1 MRSTFFALITL
12 LVSLGYGDAFY
23 ERSPVDYENGKE
35 SNEIVR
41 LQKKLDKG
49 LKLEHDSKHGY
60 LKSVLD
66 ALGIPVS
73 SQVLVFSKTSFHRKI
88 ISTYNPRA
96 MYFNNNTYVGWVD
109 GAKVLEIGVADKNLG
124 AVFYTLNQ
132 KKSEKLKFTRDDSC
146 LSCHASGR
154 TQNEPG
160 FFIRSVFPDKSGEPI
175 ARAGEDRVDHTT
187 PLELRWGGYFVTAE
201 KFKNPHRGNGYAEE
215 DSNYEIES
223 KEART
228 FDDLSS
234 FFDPDKFLTKTSD
247 VQALMAMEH
256 QVKMHNFFTTTKF
269 RSMHALHNEKVIN
282 EALGETG
289 RRDLTKRILNNA
301 ANEILEYMLFE
312 NELSIKGVEI
322 VGTSQ
327 FRDDFAKVSPKTSD
341 GKSLSQ
347 LTFQNRMSKYSC
359 SWAIYSDS
367 FYGLPV
373 ELKELVL
380 NRLIDILTGTEI
392 PDKYIHLRKSRS
404 DIHKILMETH
414 SEYKAHFAKR

>member
-1 MRSTFFALITL
+1 MRTIFFALLTL
-12 LVSLGYGDAFY
+12 VIPVSFGDAFY

-41 LQKKLDKG
+41 LQKKLDNG
-49 LKLEHDSKHGY
+49 LKLEHDSQYGY
-60 LKSVLD
+60 LKSVLA
-66 ALGIPVS
+66 ALDIPVS

-88 ISTYNPRA
+88 ISPYNPRA
-96 MYFNNNTYVGWVD
+96 MYFNKNTYLGWID

-124 AVFYTLNQ
+124 AVFYTFSQ
-132 KKSEKLKFTRDDSC
+132 SKSKKLQFKRDDSC

-160 FFIRSVFPDKSGEPI
+160 FFIRSVFPDKTGEPI

-201 KFKNPHRGNGYAEE
+201 KFKNPHRGNGYTEQ
-215 DSNYEIES
+215 DSNYDIES

-234 FFDPDKFLTKTSD
+234 FFDPDKFLAKTSD

-256 QVKMHNFFTTTKF
+256 QVKMHNLFTTTKF

-301 ANEILEYMLFE
+301 ANEILDYMLFE

-322 VGTSQ
+322 VGTSV
-327 FRDDFAKVSPKTSD
+327 FRNDFAKVSPKASS
-341 GKSLSQ
+341 GNSLSE
-347 LTFQNRMSKYSC
+347 LTFKNSMAKYPC
-359 SWAIYSDS
+359 SWLIYSDS
-367 FYGLPV
+367 FTGIPA
-373 ELKELVL
+373 ELKEIVL
-380 NRLIDILTGTEI
+380 TSLIDILVGEVI
-392 PDKYIHLRKSRS
+392 PDKFIHLRKSRE

-414 SEYKAHFAKR
+414 PEYVAQFKKR